1 MKKRTEEE
9 FTAGFGKMVKGKS
22 SLLLEKDELSDTQ
35 NMQPGFGWKQ
45 RRGMSE
51 LTSSAVATGLRFKSM
66 VQFRTLDDTTNVIL
80 AHTYDST
87 NGERIM
93 SGSALPPTAITWS
106 EMYDLTASCEV
117 SQWANV
123 AKAILIANDKE
134 FLIWRGT
141 SHKPSG
147 VFFYDSGTS
156 KYINFYDETTDED
169 TATVL
174 ELDSMTWDDELTVIS
189 EMPADT
195 IGFEFGSLNSN
206 KGECEVYYW
215 NGTWTLLE
223 KNYYLGGSEIID
235 EDCDTFAAPPVTW
248 GDFDSAPGEST
259 EETWNGREVFKC
271 DTTSGGGARRTCDAG
286 TFYNDVI
293 TLTVRIHRFNHNLS
307 SLSQIVLDPG
317 PTGSNYRSLVYLR
330 GHTAYR
336 YYNNGSSNQGYDFS
350 ALLGE
355 ELTDGYF
362 TITQTVDFTNNPTT
376 SSLWINDTNLWTDQD
391 NDWLIGATD
400 GYLLCVDI
408 SDAGFD
414 CETTRYEWI
423 KVGTTGGVLT
433 GNGFSDGTRTSEATM
448 GQDGSMTWDPP
459 SDEIP
464 TEIQGI
470 PGYAYKIKPLVPL
483 DSDVTVEKIT
493 VHTPMGEVKD
503 LWDGL
508 GRICTGCYLYDGTTY
523 ADYTAYVNNMVEGQ
537 AVDLSGAT
545 SSYALYVGFAERC
558 SGVDV
563 YIPSEEP
570 NATASV
576 VDAIYYYNTSGTA
589 TSVGTITDTTKSG
602 SGSFAQKGRLSWAD
616 PGEDN
621 EKMTTI
627 AGDSVP
633 MYWYK
638 IEWSATLTDPCGIYY
653 VAGMPLGQDPESCYG
668 CFAYKRRAWQL
679 APRGDENAV
688 RYSAS
693 NLPNVWNGNDSGYV
707 YFGER
712 PLRAAAPFY
721 NETVIY
727 ADTEMWMLQGN
738 APQNFGRLR
747 LSANVGISAPQSL
760 VSVESGV
767 NVNDSIKVLLTWQF
781 NDGFW
786 LFDGVRI
793 WKISAP
799 DIDSFFDADHDDYIN
814 PTYLDRT
821 YGSYDFTNQLVMW
834 SVYSGSSATT
844 PTKVLVLHVP
854 TMWYGIFDY
863 ATDIGAILSVI
874 NNKMYMVA
882 GGFNNGKF
890 YLLDTGVT
898 DVNTSGTAT
907 AVDAFVVTQD
917 MKVGWSD
924 GIKQRLF
931 SVWAESD
938 DEGGMI
944 EVDEYPDG
952 LETPVEVGKR
962 SMTWLGKIFGAFQKN
977 LKVYPGQKTSKF
989 RIRNRSTK
997 ARMKLIGH
1005 STTVDRGRSNE

>member
-123 AKAILIANDKE
+123 AKAILVANDKE

-147 VFFYDSGTS
+147 VFFYDSSTS
-156 KYINFYDETTDED
+156 KYINYYEEMTDGD
-169 TATVL
+169 TSSVL
-174 ELDSMTWDDELTVIS
+174 ALDSMTFADELIVIS
-189 EMPADT
+189 EMPADAIT
-195 IGFEFGSLNSN
+195 PIVAAANSN
-206 KGECEVYYW
+206 ETMFELYYW
-215 NGTWTLLE
+215 NGAWTKME
-223 KNYYLGGSEIID
+223 KDTLTNNASMVD
-235 EDCDTFAAPPVTW
+235 ENCDTYASPPVTW
-248 GDFDSAPGEST
+248 GDYDSTPGEST
-259 EETWNGREVFKC
+259 EETWNGREVFKF
-271 DTTSGGGARRTCDAG
+271 DLTAGGGARRRSDVGSFAG
-286 TFYNDVI
+286 TVRYFTY
-293 TLTVRIHRFNHNLS
+293 RIHFYELQNG
-307 SLSQIVLDPG
+307 SLMQFFMYDGDTNNTPM
-317 PTGSNYRSLVYLR
+317 VYIR
-330 GHTAYR
+330 GHNCTR
-336 YYNNGSSNQGYDFS
+336 HYNGGSETYLWSTFLDEDRLYNGWYDLTMKVDFS
-350 ALLGE
+350 
-355 ELTDGYF
+355 TNPVQTSFWIDG
-362 TITQTVDFTNNPTT
+362 V
-376 SSLWINDTNLWTDQD
+376 NLWTDED
-391 NDWLIGATD
+391 NDWQSTGTD
-400 GYLLCVDI
+400 GWVYLDMTDGSQDVEI
-408 SDAGFD
+408 
-414 CETTRYEWI
+414 TRYETI
-423 KVGTTGGVLT
+423 KIGSSVVAS
-433 GNGFSDGTRTSEATM
+433 GNGYVDGTRDAT
-448 GQDGSMTWDPP
+448 GVPLASSPAGSGSWEWNPP

-464 TEIQGI
+464 TEIQGV
-470 PGYAYKIKPLVPL
+470 PGFAYKLKPLWDL
-483 DSDVTVEKIT
+483 DSNVELSGIT
-493 VHTPMGEVKD
+493 VHSPMDEVKD

-558 SGVDV
+558 SGVDI

-570 NATASV
+570 NATSSV

-589 TSVGTITDTTKSG
+589 TSVGTITDTTKVG
-602 SGSFAQKGRLSWAD
+602 SSSFAQKGRLSWAD

-653 VAGMPLGQDPESCYG
+653 IAGIPLGQDPKPCYG

-679 APRGDENAV
+679 APRNEENAV